1 MKESERKISAKK
13 YSGKTDIKLGK
24 RQMKRTR
31 KKRMEEGSAKN
42 VANERIKGREGRVT
56 ETIRRMREKGKE
68 REDK

>member
-1 MKESERKISAKK
+1 
-13 YSGKTDIKLGK
+13 
-24 RQMKRTR
+24 MKRTR